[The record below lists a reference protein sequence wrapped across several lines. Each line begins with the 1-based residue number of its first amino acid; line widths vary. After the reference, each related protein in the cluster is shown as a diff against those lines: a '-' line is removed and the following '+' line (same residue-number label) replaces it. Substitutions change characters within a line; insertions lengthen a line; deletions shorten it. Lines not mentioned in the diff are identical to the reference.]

1 MYFLLEAISNGA
13 QQNIFSWE
21 ALVMVP
27 NKILFF
33 LGAISNGA
41 QQNNF
46 EIKMMSNS
54 FQIFGNTHLLN
65 LKYGPGIRYICYIG

>member
-27 NKILFF
+27 NKIFF

-41 QQNNF
+41 QQN
-46 EIKMMSNS
+46 
-54 FQIFGNTHLLN
+54 IFVGSH
-65 LKYGPGIRYICYIG
+65 